1 MIIEHKRYEK
11 RVGEAELA
19 EARLAK
25 AEPDPGSV
33 NHIIDIETETDAETD
48 IVWADTD
55 ISLLSAVSRFD
66 LERAREEADE
76 KKGRAERA
84 RQEYGVQVSLFSF
97 SFGFS
102 FSFSFSFSFWF

>member
-1 MIIEHKRYEK
+1 MTYKRYEK

-25 AEPDPGSV
+25 AEPDPGWV
-33 NHIIDIETETDAETD
+33 KHAHCQLKL
-48 IVWADTD
+48 
-55 ISLLSAVSRFD
+55 ISFLPAVSRFD

-84 RQEYGVQVSLFSF
+84 RQEYGVQVIIVEMVVMVVMMIMSGQAF
-97 SFGFS
+97 
-102 FSFSFSFSFWF
+102 

>member
-1 MIIEHKRYEK
+1 MTYKRYEK

-25 AEPDPGSV
+25 AEPDPGWV
-33 NHIIDIETETDAETD
+33 NHAHCQLTL
-48 IVWADTD
+48 
-55 ISLLSAVSRFD
+55 ISFLPAVSRFD

-84 RQEYGVQVSLFSF
+84 RQEYGVQVIMVEMVVMMIMRPTSGQAF
-97 SFGFS
+97 
-102 FSFSFSFSFWF
+102 